1 MQTDFYM
8 NSQEN
13 ARNNAILLLK
23 EVARLQKDKE
33 NITKKLE
40 TTPINLDTMNGIE
53 KLEEELKFLTSY
65 TKNLLNQAVVLINQN
80 NLNDMPSLES
90 LMSQV

>member
-40 TTPINLDTMNGIE
+40 TTPINLDTMDGIE